1 MVLFMRTRAI
11 LSIAIV
17 SISASALTAFADFTL
32 VLKNGRRITAQS
44 YREEGSTIKIHG
56 LGGEFGIPKDQI
68 QTILKADQSE
78 QRGLSISDLEASS
91 RQTQAPAQKPSVPPA
106 RDAKDALV
114 PSEKKSLVEANE
126 EQEYQKR
133 LAEVT
138 QKLETAKREYLNAT
152 QGGGTSSN
160 VSKEGFGGWVADL
173 GSRIRDSQNVP
184 GGGGPASTPPMQ
196 GYEAPVYTP
205 KEKELSNL
213 RSQIDSLQKE
223 RDSLIQEMKSKNI
236 PTATP

>member
-1 MVLFMRTRAI
+1 MRTRAI

-223 RDSLIQEMKSKNI
+223 RDSLIQEMKSKNMGGLNGSN
-236 PTATP
+236 

>member
-1 MVLFMRTRAI
+1 MRTRAI

-44 YREEGSTIKIHG
+44 YREEGSTIKVHG

-68 QTILKADQSE
+68 QTILKADQTE
-78 QRGLSISDLEASS
+78 QRGLSISDLEATAP
-91 RQTQAPAQKPSVPPA
+91 QTQAPAQKPSVPPA

-138 QKLETAKREYLNAT
+138 QKLETAKRQYLDAT
-152 QGGGTSSN
+152 QGGGTGSN
-160 VSKEGFGGWVADL
+160 VSKEGFSGWVADL
-173 GSRIRDSQNVP
+173 GSRIRDSQKVP
-184 GGGGPASTPPMQ
+184 GGGGPAGTPPMR

-205 KEKELSNL
+205 KEKELSDL
-213 RSQIDSLQKE
+213 RSQINSLQKE

-236 PTATP
+236 PTAIP

>member
-1 MVLFMRTRAI
+1 MRTRAI

-44 YREEGSTIKIHG
+44 YREEGSTIKVHG

-91 RQTQAPAQKPSVPPA
+91 RQTQAPAPEPSVPSA
-106 RDAKDALV
+106 RDAEEA
-114 PSEKKSLVEANE
+114 PTPGEKKSAVEANE

-138 QKLETAKREYLNAT
+138 QKLETAKRQYLDAT
-152 QGGGTSSN
+152 QGGGTGSN
-160 VSKEGFGGWVADL
+160 VSKEGFSGWVADL
-173 GSRIRDSQNVP
+173 GSRIRDSQKVP
-184 GGGGPASTPPMQ
+184 GGGGPAGTPPMR
-196 GYEAPVYTP
+196 GYEAPVYTA
-205 KEKELSNL
+205 KEKELSDL
-213 RSQIDSLQKE
+213 RSQINSLQKE

-236 PTATP
+236 PTGTP

>member
-1 MVLFMRTRAI
+1 MRTRAI

-44 YREEGSTIKIHG
+44 YREEGSTIKVHG

-91 RQTQAPAQKPSVPPA
+91 RQTQAPAPEPSVPSA
-106 RDAKDALV
+106 REAEEA
-114 PSEKKSLVEANE
+114 PTPGEKKSAVEANE

-138 QKLETAKREYLNAT
+138 QKLETAKRQYLDAT
-152 QGGGTSSN
+152 QGGGTGSN
-160 VSKEGFGGWVADL
+160 VSKEGFSGWVADL
-173 GSRIRDSQNVP
+173 GSRIRDSQKVP
-184 GGGGPASTPPMQ
+184 GGGGPAGTPPMR
-196 GYEAPVYTP
+196 GYEAPVYTA
-205 KEKELSNL
+205 KEKELSDL
-213 RSQIDSLQKE
+213 RSQINSLQKE

-236 PTATP
+236 PTGTP

>member
-1 MVLFMRTRAI
+1 MRTRAI

-44 YREEGSTIKIHG
+44 YREEGSTIKVHG

-91 RQTQAPAQKPSVPPA
+91 RQTQAPAPEPSVPSA
-106 RDAKDALV
+106 RDAEEA
-114 PSEKKSLVEANE
+114 PTPGEKKSAVEANE

-138 QKLETAKREYLNAT
+138 QKLETAKRQYLDAT
-152 QGGGTSSN
+152 QGGGTGSN
-160 VSKEGFGGWVADL
+160 VSKEGFSGWVADL
-173 GSRIRDSQNVP
+173 GSRIRDSQKVP
-184 GGGGPASTPPMQ
+184 GGGGPAGTPPMR
-196 GYEAPVYTP
+196 GYEAPVYTA
-205 KEKELSNL
+205 KEKELSDL
-213 RSQIDSLQKE
+213 RSQINSLQKE